1 MAGLQEVPGP
11 SRKPKL
17 PLLPPP
23 WRQNP
28 LDARWT
34 PISGATTSA
43 FLAGTTQ
50 PPWMQKSKEVRQR
63 MADERTDDGLRPPP
77 NKRLLDRPTPSVPPR
92 HPGAFG
98 SQEAVAR
105 HAYRWDRGTT
115 MAAHFRPDNH
125 TVMING
131 RPMQAQKKNQLD
143 IPVQLWFVPRAV
155 LCSYCAASF
164 V

>member
-1 MAGLQEVPGP
+1 MAGLREVPGP
-11 SRKPKL
+11 SRKPTL
-17 PLLPPP
+17 PLLLPP
-23 WRQNP
+23 WRQNL

-50 PPWMQKSKEVRQR
+50 PPWMQTNKEVRQR

-77 NKRLLDRPTPSVPPR
+77 NNRLLNRPTPFVPPP

-98 SQEAVAR
+98 SHKSVAR
-105 HAYRWDRGTT
+105 HAYGWGRDTT

-131 RPMQAQKKNQLD
+131 RPMQAEKKNQQD
-143 IPVQLWFVPRAV
+143 IQI
-155 LCSYCAASF
+155 
-164 V
+164 